1 MSQTPPHSLESER
14 ALLGGLLLDFQQFH
28 ELAQMVTAN
37 DFFHG
42 PNQRIW
48 QYMARCAANH
58 EGLDVLGLADHVMT
72 SRTEQQ
78 FGGLDYITSLPEQ
91 VPSTANL
98 SYYAIKVRDH
108 AARRRIIQ
116 QAERAIQQA
125 QDGGDPVALAEALG
139 QHLKSAVPSA
149 LTNLA
154 MIGDVVDSALGVADE
169 ALLSGGPKRG
179 ILSGL
184 RAYDDMAGPMLPGE
198 VYLVAGRPGSG
209 KTSFVQM
216 VLLHAAM
223 LGAPCHFDSLEMQT
237 QQIAMRLMS
246 NRARVS
252 FSKMIKGR
260 VDISVEWPRL
270 EGAAEE
276 LVNAP
281 LSINDKAGQSL
292 ADLRRSISTADRE
305 FRRRGLGGVKL
316 WAIDYLQLVS
326 RGDTRPSND
335 VEHLTHV
342 AQGVKAIAKDH
353 NVALL
358 ALVQLNRGVESRAD
372 KRPTMGDIQGA
383 GAFEQVATGITAIYR
398 DDYYNPGSRKPGEAE
413 LIILKSRHDQT
424 GTARVRFIS
433 DWTLFTDLNR
443 PAEKG
448 QE

>member
-1 MSQTPPHSLESER
+1 MSQTPPMSLEAER
-14 ALLGGLLLDFQQFH
+14 AVLGGLLLDFDQFQQ
-28 ELAQMVTAN
+28 LSQLISAD
-37 DFFHG
+37 DFYAGHHA
-42 PNQRIW
+42 RIW
-48 QYMARCAANH
+48 SLMSERCGRH
-58 EGLDVLGLADHVMT
+58 ETLDVLGLADHMM
-72 SRTEQQ
+72 SSNRAED
-78 FGGLDYITSLPEQ
+78 FGGFAYATSLPEQ
-91 VPSTANL
+91 VPTTANL
-98 SYYAIKVRDH
+98 EYYANIVRDH
-108 AARRRIIQ
+108 SARRRLIRH
-116 QAERAIQQA
+116 AERAIQQA

-276 LVNAP
+276 LVDAP

-292 ADLRRSISTADRE
+292 ADLRRSISAADRE